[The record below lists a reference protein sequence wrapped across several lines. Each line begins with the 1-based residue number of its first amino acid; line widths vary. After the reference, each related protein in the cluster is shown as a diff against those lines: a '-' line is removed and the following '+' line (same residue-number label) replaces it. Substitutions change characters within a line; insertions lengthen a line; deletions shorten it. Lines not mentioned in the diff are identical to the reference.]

1 MIPYVLKIHGVRDFS
16 SCSIALGEANEHI
29 LITGP
34 NGVGKSTLTFCIGA
48 ILYSAK
54 VEIEGLRSNN
64 LAADKPW
71 NARMTLVFK
80 NEGSARIDGPPFIA
94 FELAVHQPIKNGI
107 IQKEY
112 RILTGETEE
121 QLTNVTSYTS
131 GNTTGRNFSA
141 YREDLRSKYK
151 IDPDLYYLIWYQQ
164 EVNQFAAM
172 NPEERFRQFS
182 NMFDIADMQNQW
194 ETALESVKEVEREI
208 EHLSSVVRAAESNL
222 RVAEN
227 DLTNFQNNRRRL
239 IENGSKYYTFMT
251 LLLQKFTSELEK
263 ERAILLQLEEEKKEL
278 LQKQSEYSQHEKAAI
293 QHLEKLKAESKEI
306 EKQLTEKKVELEGW
320 QDKATTLR
328 KDYEQLF
335 KQLEAI
341 SEKARRLR
349 FDEET
354 TFAKYDAT
362 VAQKKQLEEQEK
374 QLQHNETLL
383 KKQEQRIVREQ
394 AQIETNQQTFQLQL
408 EKAYKAV
415 NLYTSSS
422 HIETLIQQAN
432 MKQQEIFK
440 EQQLAIPKINEHE
453 QKIQQLRKK
462 QVRST
467 RQQQGLQDLRKK
479 GMEAYTL
486 RELIELAPNAPLKL
500 EEKIE
505 AIKYTIFYN
514 GANYRPMND
523 LYYVSLKQVVPNRI
537 IVNLPQLGLQ
547 MRSGLSEQMQNY
559 ANKALWWVE
568 QFFIK
573 TPQIENGILFD
584 ERGSRGAQEQLQYI
598 LSDAAIQQMLQEQE
612 SLLASLKQQQT
623 KLDEQYNSNQISIQ
637 QLHGEKREIQEAE
650 SILLREGELEH
661 YKKQLVHL
669 EEQLSTIYDEQSA
682 IEQRQKKIQKQLAG
696 TVHEFQLLEKEC
708 QIYDE
713 LGAAAEQQRRLQL
726 LEAQLKT
733 VQKNVTELNQQR
745 GNLVTELTSKTNEV
759 HLQSN
764 ETRKRKVDVELAI
777 ERLTKNDLNS
787 KNNKDRMETLDAEQ
801 QSLTIKLQEL
811 AQILPLEA
819 SVMDEGV
826 SMNLGKEA
834 LRNGTVQYAAAFEN
848 ARTEKVNVNAE
859 KNYEVMKNDFDRKKN
874 DLATA
879 EILLEE
885 NANRAAENED
895 RLETT
900 INMHLTKINLLF
912 QKYMDKF
919 HFEGKIE
926 KERVTE
932 KTGRI
937 KYLLFVK
944 ARKIGHGGDMEDVSV
959 KARHG
964 KVGKGVSGGEESL
977 SSLLF
982 ALALLQNLSIA
993 PSYIVLDEFDS
1004 ALDDE
1009 RKDKVFDLY
1018 AKELKRKLIILSP
1031 KGHDSSYYNYF
1042 SKAFIIEH
1050 DSSIPKSFIR
1060 GVEKKGK
1067 MLS

>member
-1 MIPYVLKIHGVRDFS
+1 MIPYVLKIHGVRDYAS
-16 SCSIALGEANEHI
+16 RSIALGEAHEHI

-48 ILYSAK
+48 IFYSAK
-54 VEIEGLRSNN
+54 VDIEGLRSNN

-71 NARMTLVFK
+71 NARMALIFK
-80 NEGSARIDGPPFIA
+80 NEGSTRIDGPPFIA
-94 FELAVHQPIKNGI
+94 FELIVHQPVKNGV

-112 RILTGETEE
+112 RVLTGETEE
-121 QLTNVTSYTS
+121 HLTNVISYTS
-131 GNTTGRNFSA
+131 GNTMGRNFSA
-141 YREDLRSKYK
+141 YKEDLQNKYK

-182 NMFDIADMQNQW
+182 NMFHITDMQKQW
-194 ETALESVKEVEREI
+194 EAALESVREVEREI
-208 EHLSSVVRAAESNL
+208 EQLSSIVRAAESNL

-227 DLTNFQNNRRRL
+227 DFNNFKNNRRRL
-239 IENGSKYYTFMT
+239 IENGSKYYTFT
-251 LLLQKFTSELEK
+251 TVLLRKFTNELEK
-263 ERAILLQLEEEKKEL
+263 ERAVLLQLKEEKKGL
-278 LQKQSEYSQHEKAAI
+278 LQQQEVCKHQKEVAI
-293 QHLEKLKAESKEI
+293 QRLKNLEDENAEI
-306 EKQLTEKKVELEGW
+306 VKQLTEKKAELKEW
-320 QDKATTLR
+320 QGKESELQ
-328 KDYEQLF
+328 KECNQLLQ
-335 KQLEAI
+335 QLEAI
-341 SEKARRLR
+341 SEKAKLLR

-354 TFAKYDAT
+354 TFAKYDDVVAT
-362 VAQKKQLEEQEK
+362 KKQLEEQEE
-374 QLQHNETLL
+374 QLQQLAQSL
-383 KKQEQRIVREQ
+383 KEQEQKIMKES
-394 AQIETNQQTFQLQL
+394 AKIEANYHSFQQQL
-408 EKAYKAV
+408 EKAYKDV
-415 NLYTSSS
+415 DLYTSSS
-422 HIETLIQQAN
+422 HIESQIKQAN
-432 MKQQEIFK
+432 IKLEEIFK
-440 EQQLAIPKINEHE
+440 EQQSIVPRINKSE
-453 QKIQQLRKK
+453 QMIQQLQKK

-486 RELIELAPNAPLKL
+486 RELLELAPNASLKL

-514 GANYRPMND
+514 GSSYRPIND
-523 LYYVSLKQVVPNRI
+523 LYYVPLKQVVPDRI

-547 MRSGLSEQMQNY
+547 MRSDLSEQLQNY

-573 TPQIENGILFD
+573 APQIKNGILID

-598 LSDAAIQQMLQEQE
+598 LSDVAIQQMLQEQE
-612 SLLASLKQQQT
+612 NILVSLKQAKA
-623 KLDEQYNSNQISIQ
+623 KLDQQYDNNQTIIQ
-637 QLHGEKREIQEAE
+637 QLYGAKREIQEAE
-650 SILLREGELEH
+650 SILLREGELGR
-661 YKKQLVHL
+661 YKKQLEQL
-669 EEQLSTIYDEQSA
+669 DEQLSSIYDTQNDTEKEQH
-682 IEQRQKKIQKQLAG
+682 ETQKQL
-696 TVHEFQLLEKEC
+696 VSIEHEFKLLIKEC
-708 QIYDE
+708 QIYEE
-713 LGAAAEQQRRLQL
+713 LGAAAAQQRQLQQ
-726 LEAQLKT
+726 LEEQLNTAQ
-733 VQKNVTELNQQR
+733 QNVKLLNQQR
-745 GNLVTELTSKTNEV
+745 GHFVSKLENKTSEV
-759 HLQSN
+759 QLQSI
-764 ETRKRKVDVELAI
+764 ETRKCQADVEFV
-777 ERLTKNDLNS
+777 EENLTKNNLKISHTNERIDI
-787 KNNKDRMETLDAEQ
+787 LDVEKE
-801 QSLTIKLQEL
+801 SLTIKLHEL
-811 AQILPLEA
+811 EQILPQEA
-819 SVMDEGV
+819 YVIDEAV
-826 SMNLGKEA
+826 SITLSKET
-834 LRNGTVQYAAAFEN
+834 LRNGQEQYAAAFEN

-874 DLATA
+874 ELATA

-895 RLETT
+895 KLETT

-912 QKYMDKF
+912 QKYMDQF
-919 HFEGKIE
+919 YFEGKIE
-926 KERVTE
+926 KERVE
-932 KTGRI
+932 EKKTGRI

-944 ARKIGHGGDMEDVSV
+944 ARKIGHGGDMEDVSL

-982 ALALLQNLSIA
+982 ALALLQNLSIS

-1050 DSSIPKSFIR
+1050 NSSIPQSFIR
-1060 GVEKKGK
+1060 GVERKEG
-1067 MLS
+1067 